1 MAMGLDIAVSERF
14 LCVRRAQSRRAAR
27 RHSREPARAGPQP
40 IKSKGNSMQQK
51 MDYEAQH
58 AMFRAEKMLA
68 LFGPAPLLQIEPTD
82 VYKKMLA
89 GLGEDFAPRSTAEM
103 MLVRDLADI
112 SVEIFRYRLFK
123 VGLLESRIFKERN
136 ARLGKATARA
146 EVTRPSCFEPESNEP
161 LTKAERAIELAVIA
175 IDGVGEVDEILAARE
190 TQAKYME
197 PLQLFL
203 NKIETIE
210 VLESRKVAQRDRIL
224 RQLEKFKEGWGGHLH
239 RVFGRLER
247 EYSEEY
253 YKKNPQARPQSVEVP
268 LSEIFDHV
276 ISEKDSGQSD

>member
-1 MAMGLDIAVSERF
+1 
-14 LCVRRAQSRRAAR
+14 
-27 RHSREPARAGPQP
+27 
-40 IKSKGNSMQQK
+40 MQQK

-103 MLVRDLADI
+103 MFVRDFADI

-123 VGLLESRIFKERN
+123 VGLLESRSFKERN
-136 ARLGKATARA
+136 AQLGKATARA
-146 EVTRPSCFEPESNEP
+146 EVTRPSCIEPESNEP
-161 LTKAERAIELAVIA
+161 LTKAERAIELAVVG
-175 IDGVGEVDEILAARE
+175 IDGLGDVDEILAARE
-190 TQAKYME
+190 AQAKYMQA
-197 PLQLFL
+197 LQLFL

-253 YKKNPQARPQSVEVP
+253 LKKHPEARPQTVEFSP
-268 LSEIFDHV
+268 IGFFDDD
-276 ISEKDSGQSD
+276 ISEKDCGQSD